1 MLAYTQQQ
9 LSILPEL
16 DELNHSSS
24 SLHKSGSKS
33 RIDKES
39 SLKKY
44 QENNKAD
51 DLEGFDSIQELSFSK
66 FSDIS
71 GGSVFIKDNVQQANS
86 QEFESPFVKKLQQD
100 LNVKIDRDTTK
111 PYYPTVYP
119 ILEYQNNDENS
130 NSPFIDYGKSKIL
143 INNNK
148 LRKQQQ
154 EAESQQ
160 EQDNHHNAEFN
171 NQKRAINKI
180 QSTPKHQRTSSVKVS
195 LTPAQRFEK
204 RSNTRLCNALENFEF
219 ITLVGNGAFASVYK
233 AINRTTNQV
242 VAIKQIR
249 IEKDQDVRAL
259 MGEIDLLK
267 ILKHPNI
274 VKYHGFV
281 KTSISLNVILEYCEG
296 GSLRQLY
303 KKLKKGLPETQ
314 IINYVGQILHG
325 LAYLHEQG
333 VVHRDVKAANVLL
346 TDKGDVKLADFG
358 VATKVNSQHFTV
370 VGTPN
375 WMAPETVLG
384 GEGICT
390 ASDIWSLGA
399 TIIELF
405 TTNPPYHDLNPM
417 ATLHAIGTD
426 EHPPLPKSI
435 SSLARDFLLECFQ
448 KQPNLRISAKL
459 LLKHKWLNH
468 RATGKTS
475 MSVLL
480 KQPSRDFRSI
490 KNYSETNDENWDTDF
505 VEAQFSNLKSVKP
518 SVIEL
523 QIENEPSDYKRTEYS
538 KKELLTKFSERDDET
553 FHNTDVSTIQVMKSN
568 ADAISGDLEES
579 DPFLDIEIENFDTNE
594 LEVQSKMEYLVA
606 RLGRKLEVVHLSGD
620 EVVPALIKVTG
631 RMLHLIKKYPVL
643 HDALIRDHGI
653 LSLLELLENASEIK
667 GQQQLWYH
675 CLSILNYLFE
685 RNLGTLENFCFL
697 GGIPTVSNFRNNIY
711 EIQVRLQV
719 ARFIGILNLSD
730 KALSMFVSCGGL
742 SLVSMFVEEDFD
754 VTPAFQL
761 VGIESVHNILVKDL
775 SRSKSDLCRI
785 LAKHGILFWLVD
797 LLARLLTSNGAR
809 NLTSV
814 QIDSTVGNIVDII
827 KYFGQS
833 ETRVRV
839 AIGSVDFFKAI
850 FASFDYLKF
859 ADQLTILKFVKS
871 MSCISD
877 LLKNLYH
884 AEALEFL
891 VKLLEIYVPSKSN
904 YKEVINVVA
913 QIIYNMLA
921 LNHSRESEFV
931 RLGGLPYLKNLSIIN
946 LPFRQFILPIICEF
960 VHCDNHVRREL
971 KKHGMLTVYFNL
983 LLDPYWQSN
992 SLDSIYYWYKLDS
1005 DYVQL
1010 ESPIAVDCLIGGFLL
1025 TKVSNLESTLEIYVK
1040 LLTSS
1045 VVLTKKML
1053 NMPIVNSIL
1062 VKLVVH
1068 DSKNPVIQLLYL
1080 KVLRCLI
1087 ADLDDSENKLKFAN
1101 PIRTCLESLK
1111 LRKSS
1116 LLIEEVAIEL
1126 LELLE

>member
-1 MLAYTQQQ
+1 MLAHTQHP
-9 LSILPEL
+9 LPTLPEL
-16 DELNHSSS
+16 DSFNHSGS
-24 SLHKSGSKS
+24 SLHKSASQS
-33 RIDKES
+33 RPDKES

-44 QENNKAD
+44 QEDNKAD

-66 FSDIS
+66 FSNIS
-71 GGSVFIKDNVQQANS
+71 GGSVIVKDEVHETHS
-86 QEFESPFVKKLQQD
+86 KDFESPFVKKLQRD
-100 LNVKIDRDTTK
+100 LNVEIDSDNTK

-119 ILEYQNNDENS
+119 IFEYQSNDENRD
-130 NSPFIDYGKSKIL
+130 SPFIDYGRSKTCNSL
-143 INNNK
+143 KINNNK
-148 LRKQQQ
+148 LRKQQ
-154 EAESQQ
+154 ETAKPGRPIS
-160 EQDNHHNAEFN
+160 
-171 NQKRAINKI
+171 KI

-233 AINRTTNQV
+233 ALNLTTNQV

-249 IEKDQDVRAL
+249 IEKDQDVGTL

-281 KTSISLNVILEYCEG
+281 KTSVSLNVILEYCEG

-314 IINYVGQILHG
+314 IINYVSQILHG
-325 LAYLHEQG
+325 LTYLHEQG

-468 RATGKTS
+468 QATGKTS
-475 MSVLL
+475 MSVIL
-480 KQPSRDFRSI
+480 KQQSREFKSI
-490 KNYSETNDENWDTDF
+490 KNYSEANDENWDTDF
-505 VEAQFSNLKSVKP
+505 AEVRFSKLNNAKP

-523 QIENEPSDYKRTEYS
+523 QLESEPEEYKPTEYS
-538 KKELLTKFSERDDET
+538 KNELLTKFTEKDNET
-553 FHNTDVSTIQVMKSN
+553 FHNTDMTTIQGLKLGE
-568 ADAISGDLEES
+568 DATARELEES
-579 DPFLDIEIENFDTNE
+579 DPFLNIEIENFDTNE
-594 LEVQSKMEYLVA
+594 LEVQSKMEYLAA
-606 RLGRKLEVVHLSGD
+606 RLGRKLEAVHVAGED
-620 EVVPALIKVTG
+620 VVPALVKVTG

-643 HDALIRDHGI
+643 HDTLIRDHGI

-675 CLSILNYLFE
+675 CLAILNYIFE
-685 RNLGTLENFCFL
+685 SNVGAMENFCFL
-697 GGIPTVSNFRNNIY
+697 GGIPTVADFRTSAY

-719 ARFIGILNLSD
+719 ARFIGVLNLSD

-742 SLVSMFVEEDFD
+742 SLVSKFVEEDFES
-754 VTPAFQL
+754 TPAFPL
-761 VGIESVHNILVKDL
+761 VAIESVHNILVKDL

-785 LAKHGILFWLVD
+785 LAKHGIMFWLVD
-797 LLARLLTSNGAR
+797 LLAQLVKSPHGK
-809 NLTSV
+809 NLTPDQV
-814 QIDSTVGNIVDII
+814 DATVDKIVDVI

-839 AIGSVDFFKAI
+839 SIGTVDLFKLM
-850 FASFDYLKF
+850 FTSFDDLSF
-859 ADQLTILKFVKS
+859 SRQLVVLKFVKS

-884 AEALEFL
+884 AEVLEFL
-891 VKLLEIYVPSKSN
+891 VRLLETYTASKSN

-921 LNHSRESEFV
+921 LNHARASEFV
-931 RLGGLPYLKNLSIIN
+931 RLGGLPYLKSLSIIN

-971 KKHGMLTVYFNL
+971 KKYEMLTVYFNL

-992 SLDSIYYWYKLDS
+992 ALDSIYFWYQLDS
-1005 DYVQL
+1005 TYVQL
-1010 ESPIAVDCLIGGFLL
+1010 ESPVAVDCLIGGFLL
-1025 TKVSNLESTLEIYVK
+1025 TKVSNLESTLEIYMK

-1045 VVLTKKML
+1045 SVLSKKML
-1053 NMPIVNSIL
+1053 NMPIINNIL
-1062 VKLVVH
+1062 MKLAIH
-1068 DSKNPVIQLLYL
+1068 DNKNPVIQLLYL

-1087 ADLDDSENKLKFAN
+1087 KDLEESENKLAFSK
-1101 PIRTCLESLK
+1101 PIRNCLESLQ

-1126 LELLE
+1126 VVLVE